1 MVRLSV
7 CLSVARNSIVQV
19 INYTYK
25 IIRLKS
31 QHEIWNGAERCAH
44 CASRPK
50 IYACRRMRAPQIG
63 NGTHTPAK
71 CEKVRGQ
78 CPGTSI
84 ELYNVFSFSPAAW
97 CCRVRGIFYFLI
109 GQKPRYLRA
118 IFYWA
123 IIFSFFLIKLC
134 AVNMGVMSRQCQPCA
149 RRSTTKLI
157 NHREAPM
164 KTRLARDLSDDDQLS
179 SQFMRAR

>member
-1 MVRLSV
+1 MKRSRTV
-7 CLSVARNSIVQV
+7 CALRISTENLCMPP
-19 INYTYK
+19 N
-25 IIRLKS
+25 
-31 QHEIWNGAERCAH
+31 
-44 CASRPK
+44 ASTANWQRHA
-50 IYACRRMRAPQIG
+50 YASEMW
-63 NGTHTPAK
+63 K
-71 CEKVRGQ
+71 KRGQ

-97 CCRVRGIFYFLI
+97 CCRVRRIFYFLI